1 MWMMCIYLTDSVGT
15 GDHFQTFVCTD
26 VIDNVR
32 SYCLDTTGTCQ
43 WGFHCGFEP
52 QPGIPGA
59 PEMPCRLLPV
69 NQ

>member
-1 MWMMCIYLTDSVGT
+1 MLSELELKAYSLEWGNPSFAT
-15 GDHFQTFVCTD
+15 
-26 VIDNVR
+26 
-32 SYCLDTTGTCQ
+32 DTTGTCQ